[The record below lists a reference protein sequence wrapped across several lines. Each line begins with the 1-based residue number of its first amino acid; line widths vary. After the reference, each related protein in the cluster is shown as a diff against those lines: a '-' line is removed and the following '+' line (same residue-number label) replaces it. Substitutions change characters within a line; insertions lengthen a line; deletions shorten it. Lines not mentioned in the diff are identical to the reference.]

1 MIRECL
7 VKKKPMT
14 LKAVQFTSELTDQE
28 IRTWSNN
35 KAFISQLDRDDEPC
49 VLINTLEG
57 PMKATYMKATYGD
70 WIMQGATGNDYY
82 PIREDIMILSY
93 DFLRD

>member
-7 VKKKPMT
+7 VKKKPMQ
-14 LKAVQFTSELTDQE
+14 LKAVQFTPELTDLE

-57 PMKATYMKATYGD
+57 TMKASYGD
-70 WIMQGATGNDYY
+70 YIMQGATGYDYY
-82 PIREDIMILSY
+82 PVREDIMNLSY

>member
-14 LKAVQFTSELTDQE
+14 LKAVQFTSELTDHE

-57 PMKATYMKATYGD
+57 TMKAQYGD
-70 WIMQGATGNDYY
+70 YIMQGATGSDFY
-82 PIREDIMILSY
+82 PVREDIMVMSY

>member
-1 MIRECL
+1 MIKECL

-14 LKAVQFTSELTDQE
+14 LKAIQFTSELTNDE

-35 KAFISQLDRDDEPC
+35 KAFISQLDREDEPC

-57 PMKATYMKATYGD
+57 TMKAMYGD

-82 PIREDIMILSY
+82 PVREDIMMLSY

>member
-1 MIRECL
+1 MYNMIKECL

-14 LKAVQFTSELTDQE
+14 LKAIQFTSELTNDE

-35 KAFISQLDRDDEPC
+35 KAFISQLDREDEPC

-57 PMKATYMKATYGD
+57 TMKATYGD

-82 PIREDIMILSY
+82 PVREDIMMLSY